1 MTKKNDRTYAF
12 RPISDGRWQVLV
24 FVAGKKGVQRFH
36 QIKLL
41 TMRSEDN
48 RTVPICN
55 CKAKWYN
62 SQKKCRHE
70 VAFEDYASL
79 ASFWLSCND
88 PDKEEC
94 IADWKE

>member
-1 MTKKNDRTYAF
+1 MSKKRTYAF
-12 RPISDGRWQVLV
+12 KAISDDRWQVLV

-41 TMRSEDN
+41 TIRSGGKE
-48 RTVPICN
+48 TVPICN

-70 VAFEDYASL
+70 IAFEEYMEKLIEKGEVENVGRDSL
-79 ASFWLSCND
+79 
-88 PDKEEC
+88 
-94 IADWKE
+94 